1 MIKIKPTSPRSSAK
15 RQAILD
21 AAQSCFLELGYANAS
36 MDGVAARA
44 GVSKA
49 TIYAHFDSK
58 SDLFR
63 AIICRHR
70 DTRISEAQ
78 LDALEG
84 NDIRAILT
92 QLGHFLITLFLSPDI
107 MGIYRMVVSEADRH
121 PDLAAIYYET
131 GPINGKRCI
140 TEILARLDQ
149 RGLLRLDSPQR
160 ATDQFVSLLR
170 GETFNRVLL
179 GLPPHESWTAED
191 TVQEAVETMLLAW
204 GAEASRGM
212 EASGPRDPDGPRAP
226 GSTARDKAARTASGC
241 CLSTSVMAQ

>member
-1 MIKIKPTSPRSSAK
+1 MIKTKPTSPRSSAK

-63 AIICRHR
+63 AIISRHR
-70 DTRISEAQ
+70 DTRVNEAQ

-92 QLGHFLITLFLSPDI
+92 QLGHFLINLFLAPDI
-107 MGIYRMVVSEADRH
+107 MGIYRMVVAEADHH

-140 TEILARLDQ
+140 AEILTRLHQ
-149 RGLLRLDSPQR
+149 RGLLHLDDPLR

-170 GETFNRVLL
+170 GEIFNRVLL
-179 GLPPHESWTAED
+179 GLPPHERWTAEG
-191 TVQEAVETMLLAW
+191 TVRDAVETMLLAW
-204 GAEASRGM
+204 GANVTRGPNASMG
-212 EASGPRDPDGPRAP
+212 ETTSPDAR
-226 GSTARDKAARTASGC
+226 STAARTASGC
-241 CLSTSVMAQ
+241 CLSSSVMAQ